1 MNKTR
6 VSTHLG
12 YAVLKSSLTAEQIQK
27 IRTELTVAPK
37 QAGRFAKQA
46 DSFTIFLESSTRF
59 YLPRVWAAEEF
70 GPAEESILVDGNP
83 IREDLKFVG
92 KPYDY
97 QNSIIDNFIAKGS
110 NGLICVPCG
119 RGKTFMAISVAA
131 KIGRKFMVVVDKEFL
146 LQQWSGELQAL
157 MPGIRIGIIQEN
169 KKQIGLVET
178 TVKTLTVPELKEKLR
193 GHGLKVGGNRDE
205 LLARLKEVEPQEV
218 KPQVEYDCCIAMIQ
232 TLVQRDFAETDFR
245 SFGLTIFDECHHLGA
260 AHFSRALL
268 KIQTKF
274 MLGLSATPTRDD
286 GLTRVFEWFIGKPTY
301 WEKVREADPDVIVR
315 KLDFESDDPAYC
327 NEPVDFRG
335 EIVLPRLLTQV
346 LECEARNEMIDEV
359 MAGLVAEKDRRILV
373 LSDRKTHLERIEHG
387 HKPTLLARLRKV
399 QKEEVDK
406 NGKVIELSIT
416 QIKARLKALGLDYS
430 GGLPE
435 GTTVSYYIGGMK
447 EDVREEGARTS
458 QVLLGT
464 YAMASEAMNIKTL
477 NTMVMASPRKK
488 IEQSTGRILRVQKDA
503 RTVQPLIVDIV
514 DSHGV
519 YQGQWKKRH
528 VYYKRCAYKIAKG
541 PIADAGAEAEAEEVH
556 AEPEVQ
562 KAGCL
567 IVD

>member
-12 YAVLKSSLTAEQIQK
+12 YAILKSSLTAEQIQK

-59 YLPRVWAAEEF
+59 YLPRVWAADEF
-70 GPAEESILVDGNP
+70 GQAEESILVDGNP

-97 QNSIIDNFIAKGS
+97 QNAIIDNFITKGS

-178 TVKTLTVPELKEKLR
+178 TVKTFTIPELKEKLR
-193 GHGLKVGGNRDE
+193 SHGLKVGGTKDE
-205 LLARLKEVEPQEV
+205 LIARLKEVEPAAAA
-218 KPQVEYDCCIAMIQ
+218 PAPAVEYDCCIAMIQ

-315 KLDFESDDPAYC
+315 KVDFESDDPAYC

-335 EIVLPRLLTQV
+335 DVVLPTLLTQV
-346 LECEARNEMIDEV
+346 LACEARNEMIDEV

-373 LSDRKTHLERIEHG
+373 LSDRKTHLERIE
-387 HKPTLLARLRKV
+387 R
-399 QKEEVDK
+399 
-406 NGKVIELSIT
+406 
-416 QIKARLKALGLDYS
+416 
-430 GGLPE
+430 GLPK

-528 VYYKRCAYKIAKG
+528 VYYKKCAYKIAKG
-541 PIADAGAEAEAEEVH
+541 AHVETKEEVV
-556 AEPEVQ
+556 EEKVQ
-562 KAGCL
+562 TTGCL

>member
-1 MNKTR
+1 MNTVNR
-6 VSTHLG
+6 VLTHLG
-12 YAVLKSSLTAEQIQK
+12 YAVRKDSLTPEQIKK

-37 QAGRFAKQA
+37 QVGGRFTKQG
-46 DSFTIFLESSTRF
+46 DSFTIFLESSSRF
-59 YLPRVWAAEEF
+59 YLPRVWASQEF
-70 GPAEESILVDGNP
+70 GEAIESLLVEGNP

-92 KPYDY
+92 NPYEY
-97 QNSIIDNFIAKGS
+97 QKSIIHNFVEQGA

-119 RGKTFMAISVAA
+119 RGKTFMAISIASQLR
-131 KIGRKFMVVVDKEFL
+131 RKFMVVVDKEFL
-146 LQQWSGELQAL
+146 LQQWSGELQSL

-169 KKQIGLVET
+169 KKQIGFMET
-178 TVKTLTVPELKEKLR
+178 IQKSLTIPELKERLR
-193 GHGLKVGGNRDE
+193 SHGLKVGGNRDE
-205 LLARLKEVEPQEV
+205 LVARLKEVEPDV
-218 KPQVEYDCCIAMIQ
+218 KAPEIEYDCCIAMIQ

-260 AHFSRALL
+260 AHFSRALF

-286 GLTRVFEWFIGKPTY
+286 GLTRVFEWFIGKPAY

-315 KLDFESDDPAYC
+315 KVDFKTDDPEYC

-335 EIVLPRLLTQV
+335 ELVLPTLLTQV
-346 LECEARNEMIDEV
+346 LNCEARNEMIDAV
-359 MAGLVAEKDRRILV
+359 MSELVLNKERRILV
-373 LSDRKTHLERIEHG
+373 LSDRKAHLERI
-387 HKPTLLARLRKV
+387 AR
-399 QKEEVDK
+399 
-406 NGKVIELSIT
+406 
-416 QIKARLKALGLDYS
+416 
-430 GGLPE
+430 GLPK

-447 EDVREEGARTS
+447 EEVREEGARTS

-503 RTVQPLIVDIV
+503 RTVQPLIIDIV

-519 YQGQWKKRH
+519 YQGQWIKRR
-528 VYYKRCAYKIAKG
+528 VYYKKCAYKMENGLGQVDKKEQIQDEIVPK
-541 PIADAGAEAEAEEVH
+541 
-556 AEPEVQ
+556 
-562 KAGCL
+562 GCL

>member
-131 KIGRKFMVVVDKEFL
+131 KIGRKFLVVVDKEFL

-178 TVKTLTVPELKEKLR
+178 TVKSLTVPELKEKLR

-205 LLARLKEVEPQEV
+205 LLARLKEV
-218 KPQVEYDCCIAMIQ
+218 
-232 TLVQRDFAETDFR
+232 
-245 SFGLTIFDECHHLGA
+245 
-260 AHFSRALL
+260 
-268 KIQTKF
+268 
-274 MLGLSATPTRDD
+274 
-286 GLTRVFEWFIGKPTY
+286 
-301 WEKVREADPDVIVR
+301 
-315 KLDFESDDPAYC
+315 
-327 NEPVDFRG
+327 
-335 EIVLPRLLTQV
+335 
-346 LECEARNEMIDEV
+346 
-359 MAGLVAEKDRRILV
+359 
-373 LSDRKTHLERIEHG
+373 
-387 HKPTLLARLRKV
+387 
-399 QKEEVDK
+399 
-406 NGKVIELSIT
+406 
-416 QIKARLKALGLDYS
+416 
-430 GGLPE
+430 
-435 GTTVSYYIGGMK
+435 
-447 EDVREEGARTS
+447 
-458 QVLLGT
+458 
-464 YAMASEAMNIKTL
+464 
-477 NTMVMASPRKK
+477 
-488 IEQSTGRILRVQKDA
+488 
-503 RTVQPLIVDIV
+503 
-514 DSHGV
+514 
-519 YQGQWKKRH
+519 
-528 VYYKRCAYKIAKG
+528 
-541 PIADAGAEAEAEEVH
+541 
-556 AEPEVQ
+556 
-562 KAGCL
+562 
-567 IVD
+567 

>member
-1 MNKTR
+1 MKSR
-6 VSTHLG
+6 VLTHLG
-12 YAVLKSSLTAEQIQK
+12 YAVLKSSLTAIQEQK

-37 QAGRFAKQA
+37 QAGRFAKQG

-59 YLPRVWAAEEF
+59 YLPRVWATEEF
-70 GPAEESILVDGNP
+70 GEAQESILVEGNR
-83 IREDLKFVG
+83 IRKDLLFVG

-97 QNSIIDNFIAKGS
+97 QNAIIDSFVEKGS

-119 RGKTFMAISVAA
+119 RGKTFMAISIAA

-146 LQQWSGELQAL
+146 LQQWSGELQSL

-169 KKQIGLVET
+169 KKQIGLIET
-178 TVKTLTVPELKEKLR
+178 TQKSLTIPELKEKLR
-193 GHGLKVGGNRDE
+193 GHGLKVGGTRDQ
-205 LLARLKEVEPQEV
+205 LLARLKEVEPDEA
-218 KPQVEYDCCIAMIQ
+218 PPAVEYDCCIAMIQ

-286 GLTRVFEWFIGKPTY
+286 GLTRVFEWFIGKPAY

-315 KLDFESDDPAYC
+315 KVDFVSDDPAYT
-327 NEPVDFRG
+327 NEPTDFRG
-335 EIVLPRLLTQV
+335 EIVLARLLTQV

-373 LSDRKTHLERIEHG
+373 LSDRKAHLERIE
-387 HKPTLLARLRKV
+387 R
-399 QKEEVDK
+399 
-406 NGKVIELSIT
+406 
-416 QIKARLKALGLDYS
+416 
-430 GGLPE
+430 GLPE

-447 EDVREEGARTS
+447 EDVREEGAKTS

-488 IEQSTGRILRVQKDA
+488 IEQSTGRILRVQKNA
-503 RTVQPLIVDIV
+503 RTVEPLIVDIV

-519 YQGQWKKRH
+519 YQGQWNKRRI
-528 VYYKRCAYKIAKG
+528 YYKKCAYKVEKG
-541 PIADAGAEAEAEEVH
+541 GDKVGEKVK
-556 AEPEVQ
+556 AEPQEREQVQ
-562 KAGCL
+562 QEFVPNGCL